1 MKHLSKAYNELR
13 DKVYEEFKKLDYFI
27 LCNEEELLHTDK
39 KYDLP
44 RMYKVDRHNNYKDY
58 AIHTVTKDSFL
69 AISIEDEDEVEF
81 SMCELE
87 LGTLISIL
95 EEIEQIKDNE

>member
-1 MKHLSKAYNELR
+1 MKHLSKTYNELR

-58 AIHTVTKDSFL
+58 AIHTFTKDSFL

-81 SMCELE
+81 LICELE